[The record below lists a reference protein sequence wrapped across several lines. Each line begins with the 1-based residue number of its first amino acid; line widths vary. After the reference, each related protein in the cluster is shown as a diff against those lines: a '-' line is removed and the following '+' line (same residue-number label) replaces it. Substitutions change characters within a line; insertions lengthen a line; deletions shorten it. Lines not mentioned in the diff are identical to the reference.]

1 MIITDRY
8 ASAIR
13 SNRLTVDEKTTMSDT
28 DVLGAMGLADRELTT
43 GKDSQGNPVHPAP
56 LAVALER
63 LFAGDNSAS
72 RAIVEIL
79 TRKAWERAKASRI
92 RLRRTEAADMAKAC
106 LAWHRDGTCKPCGGH
121 GTLLIP
127 GSKTLGTKRCK
138 QCKGAGVLPFESQF
152 DLELVPIAAWLVAEM
167 QRDMSR
173 AGPAAMRKIA
183 PSLAL

>member
-1 MIITDRY
+1 MIISDRY

-13 SNRLTVDEKTTMSDT
+13 SNRLTVDAKTTMSDT

-43 GKDSQGNPVHPAP
+43 GKDSQGNDVHPAP

-63 LFAGDNSAS
+63 LFAGDNSA
-72 RAIVEIL
+72 AFTIVDVL
-79 TRKAWERAKASRI
+79 ARMAWGRAKASRI
-92 RLRRTEAADMAKAC
+92 LLRRTEAKDMARAC

-121 GTLLIP
+121 GTLVIP
-127 GSKTLGTKRCK
+127 GSSTLGAVRCK
-138 QCKGAGVLPFESQF
+138 KCKGTGALAFETQF
-152 DLELVPIAAWLVAEM
+152 ELELVPIAAWLVAEM

-183 PSLAL
+183 PSLDL

>member
-13 SNRLTVDEKTTMSDT
+13 SSRLTVEAKTNMSDT

-43 GKDSQGNPVHPAP
+43 GKDSQGNSVYPAP

-63 LFAGDNSAS
+63 LFSGDNSAS
-72 RAIVEIL
+72 LAVVKIL
-79 TRKAWERAKASRI
+79 SRKAWERAKASRI
-92 RLRRTEAADMAKAC
+92 RLRRDEATEMAKAC

-127 GSKTLGTKRCK
+127 GSTTLGTTRCK
-138 QCKGAGVLPFESQF
+138 KCKGAGVIPFESQF
-152 DLELVPIAAWLVAEM
+152 ELELVPIADWLVAEM

-183 PSLAL
+183 PILDL